1 LERSVRDEVEVM
13 EYDEGMFMDDEDE
26 NGDEME
32 LGSDDEMVVG
42 SDGDMEYDSDSD
54 GDMEYDSDSD
64 GDMEDDSDID
74 DVGVDSGG
82 GSSDR
87 ARKRVCV

>member
-1 LERSVRDEVEVM
+1 MEAGITEDIHDELVVDNN
-13 EYDEGMFMDDEDE
+13 YDMCDSE
-26 NGDEME
+26 NGDAVDTE
-32 LGSDDEMVVG
+32 SDDEMVVG
-42 SDGDMEYDSDSD
+42 SD

-87 ARKRVCV
+87 AQEGVCLSVGVV